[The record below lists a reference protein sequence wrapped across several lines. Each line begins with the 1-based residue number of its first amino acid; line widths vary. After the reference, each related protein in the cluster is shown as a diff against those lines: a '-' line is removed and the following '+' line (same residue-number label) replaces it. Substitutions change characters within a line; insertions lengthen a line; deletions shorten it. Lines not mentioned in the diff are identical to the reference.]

1 MFQVMVS
8 VPLVPVSPPAM
19 SVEQLLATENFS
31 DAENVPPVTPPPLQ
45 PPSFA
50 FLMVTVGFTFV
61 VLPAFGNAGANVAV
75 PLAVLHVVPTVAAP
89 AGAALRPMG
98 SAIAAAAK
106 SPVTVRILNAFLS
119 AATSTAGLRSTT
131 DSQADLRAD

>member
-1 MFQVMVS
+1 MFHVMVS

-31 DAENVPPVTPPPLQ
+31 VAENVPPVTPPPLQ

-50 FLMVTVGFTFV
+50 FLIVTVGLTLAM
-61 VLPAFGNAGANVAV
+61 LPAFGNAGVNVAV

-89 AGAALRPMG
+89 AGAAIRPMG
-98 SAIAAAAK
+98 SAIAATAT
-106 SPVTVRILNAFLS
+106 SPVMVRILNAFLS
-119 AATSTAGLRSTT
+119 AASSTAGLRPRR
-131 DSQADLRAD
+131 DSQLELRAA